1 MVDRVSIKV
10 QSKIDKKYF
19 RLGMFEA
26 HNHDLHQSKDD
37 SDAECTRVQYKIL
50 RLIKRSFLD
59 INISSCASVVFRW
72 MRKAI

>member
-1 MVDRVSIKV
+1 MQGDASKLYAFLQILTNIYLHYIVVDRVSIKV

-37 SDAECTRVQYKIL
+37 SDVECTIGYN
-50 RLIKRSFLD
+50 IKFYVL
-59 INISSCASVVFRW
+59 
-72 MRKAI
+72 

>member
-1 MVDRVSIKV
+1 M
-10 QSKIDKKYF
+10 
-19 RLGMFEA
+19 LEA
-26 HNHDLHQSKDD
+26 GNHDLNQSKDD